1 MISRRLAGILACSL
15 ACVMACHRVPQPAA
29 QPLDWNADDSA
40 HVASLE
46 TYGRRLAGRQ
56 VVVIAPPEQISAE
69 WQAALLDSLD
79 RGVYELRRLI
89 GAPLP
94 WMRIGMR
101 PVLYYLI
108 PERLISHASGKDVVF
123 ISMVRVQDGRAPYLH
138 EAVHEL
144 LAPPPPFFYDEY
156 PDTLQAETQFQTQPY
171 WLMEGLPDVLA
182 QLAASAA
189 GTREGDVFGIG
200 GLEKADSTCA
210 ARLTENEFRVD
221 LLRTVGGR
229 GAIDALFTTD
239 RIKVAP
245 TFYACSQSMSKFLVE
260 VIGMDRTVA
269 LFPAIKGG
277 DWAAMIERAAGM
289 PLAAIRS
296 RWQARLGLD
305 SP

>member
-1 MISRRLAGILACSL
+1 MITRSALAGLVAL
-15 ACVMACHRVPQPAA
+15 TACHSAQRPAPQ
-29 QPLDWNADDSA
+29 QLDWNANDSA
-40 HVASLE
+40 HVAWLD

-56 VVVIAPPEQISAE
+56 VIVIAPPEQISAE

-79 RGVYELRRLI
+79 RGVAELRRLI

-94 WMRIGMR
+94 WMRIGAR
-101 PVLYYLI
+101 PLQYYLV

-123 ISMVRVQDGRAPYLH
+123 ISMIRVQNGGAPYLH
-138 EAVHEL
+138 EAGHEL
-144 LAPPPPFFYDEY
+144 LAPPSPFFYDEY
-156 PDTLQAETQFQTQPY
+156 PDTVQAEAQFQTQPY

-182 QLAASAA
+182 QLASSAA
-189 GTREGDVFGIG
+189 GTREGDVFSIG

-210 ARLTENEFRVD
+210 ARLAVNEFRPD
-221 LLRTVGGR
+221 LLRTLGGQ

-269 LFPAIKGG
+269 LFPAIKRG

-289 PLAAIRS
+289 PLAAIRA
-296 RWQARLGLD
+296 RWQGRLGLD
-305 SP
+305 AP